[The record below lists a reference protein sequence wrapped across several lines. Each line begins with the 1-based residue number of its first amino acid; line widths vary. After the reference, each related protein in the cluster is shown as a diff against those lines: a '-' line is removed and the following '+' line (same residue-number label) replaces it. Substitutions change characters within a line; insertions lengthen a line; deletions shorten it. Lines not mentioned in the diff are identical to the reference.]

1 MLRQGAWF
9 PLWFSVKCHLSSSPL
24 LTLHSLSSCTN
35 SKGAHERPLKVLLD
49 LNGIS
54 GAAHAAAWKALAGLQ
69 GRKCTFELN
78 KVHLYE
84 RIRAGWP
91 QRAISAKSLS
101 IALSQNIQ
109 VRKLSSPQEIK
120 HPRQAKINCCKPRR
134 QQVKNVSRA
143 AAPPCEGK
151 TPSEVSGALQGNSRQ
166 KHDCEDGCGWATF
179 LQQVWHQCFHKK
191 DGFL

>member
-1 MLRQGAWF
+1 M
-9 PLWFSVKCHLSSSPL
+9 PSVQLSFAQIL
-24 LTLHSLSSCTN
+24 LSVSSCAN

-49 LNGIS
+49 HSGIS
-54 GAAHAAAWKALAGLQ
+54 GAAHAAASKALAGLQ

-91 QRAISAKSLS
+91 HRAFSAKSLS

-120 HPRQAKINCCKPRR
+120 HPRQAKINCSKLKR

-143 AAPPCEGK
+143 DASSKLLVQVVGLCRVTQGK
-151 TPSEVSGALQGNSRQ
+151 NVIG
-166 KHDCEDGCGWATF
+166 GWATF
-179 LQQVWHQCFHKK
+179 LQNVWHQCFHKK